1 MLQKIKEFSDKSQ
14 NIYRNLITG
23 QEGTISQIGTTG
35 FASDRNEKR
44 HKRRIPKVKSNRAS
58 NKGRHIYYQLIY
70 KMEQVFD
77 RFNNVRD
84 GWTGKIIKVERL
96 TKEVPVLK
104 KTIKHVQESYSAIQR
119 KYALLNLY
127 DRIENNKRKWHNDH
141 PEYKSKT
148 K

>member
-1 MLQKIKEFSDKSQ
+1 MLQKIKSFSDKSQ
-14 NIYRNLITG
+14 NIYRNLVTG
-23 QEGTISQIGTTG
+23 QEGTIKEIGTTG
-35 FASDRNEKR
+35 FASNRNEKR
-44 HKRRIPKVKSNRAS
+44 HKIRTPKVKSNRATTL
-58 NKGRHIYYQLIY
+58 GRNIYYQLIY

-127 DRIENNKRKWHNDH
+127 DKIEENKRKWHNAH
-141 PEYKSKT
+141 PEYQRKEK
-148 K
+148 